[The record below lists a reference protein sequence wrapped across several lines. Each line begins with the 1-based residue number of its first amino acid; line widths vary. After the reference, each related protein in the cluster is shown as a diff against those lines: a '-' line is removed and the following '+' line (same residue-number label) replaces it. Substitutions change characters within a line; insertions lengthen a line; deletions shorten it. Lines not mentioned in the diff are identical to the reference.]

1 MRENDPRYK
10 RNNIRGENVHNRIG
24 GGLMTK
30 AIIFDMDGTLFQT
43 NLILEPALATT
54 FDVLRDKGLW
64 QEDTPI
70 EKYREIMGVPLPVV
84 WETLCPMH
92 SLGIREESNSLFHVK
107 LIEQIRNGKGALY
120 PNAEQTLA
128 ALAERY
134 KLFIASNGQ
143 KEYLQAIVDTYQL
156 ERFIKGTY
164 SIQSIASGHKSDLV
178 RKVIVENGIQ
188 QGAVVGDRSSD
199 IQAAHDNQ
207 LLSIGVRFDFAQ
219 ETELQRADIVIDDL
233 KDLLQV
239 QLA

>member
-1 MRENDPRYK
+1 
-10 RNNIRGENVHNRIG
+10 
-24 GGLMTK
+24 MTK

-43 NLILEPALATT
+43 NLILEPALAAT

-64 QEDTPI
+64 QGDTPI

-92 SLGIREESNSLFHVK
+92 SLAIREESNALFHTK

-120 PNAEQTLA
+120 PNAEKTLT
-128 ALAERY
+128 ALTEHY
-134 KLFIASNGQ
+134 KLYIASNGQ
-143 KEYLQAIVDTYQL
+143 KEYLQAIVETYQL
-156 ERFIKGTY
+156 ERFIKDTY
-164 SIQSIASGHKSDLV
+164 SIQSISSGHKSDLV
-178 RKVIVENGIQ
+178 RKVIVENAIQ

-219 ETELQRADIVIDDL
+219 EAELQRADIVIDDL

-239 QLA
+239 LLA